1 MPEKEPPGSG
11 EACDACR
18 IILLNTS
25 LLLYVLVVENETNGA
40 WRPQDRQARSGT
52 WRTQMPDRL
61 GRSQPGA
68 DTDVITRA
76 AAVPALA
83 ALAVIHVDLPGMP
96 GPGPA
101 GRVQA
106 PRDRRGRDGRVCA
119 APGPARGLPRRPRR
133 CRQLAL
139 PAGHRGAQRTRPGCQ
154 SPRPVNPRKLLAVL
168 VDRTRQPSRRKP
180 MRHPK
185 IIIAGLGVAL
195 AAAVA

>member
-96 GPGPA
+96 GPRPA
-101 GRVQA
+101 GRVQV
-106 PRDRRGRDGRVCA
+106 PRDRRGRDCGRRGDGSRASPAGPGGRQRARRRRDGRVCA
-119 APGPARGLPRRPRR
+119 APGPAR
-133 CRQLAL
+133 
-139 PAGHRGAQRTRPGCQ
+139 
-154 SPRPVNPRKLLAVL
+154 
-168 VDRTRQPSRRKP
+168 
-180 MRHPK
+180 
-185 IIIAGLGVAL
+185 
-195 AAAVA
+195 